1 MKQPL
6 VSVCIPTFQHKFFI
20 ADCLESVLAQKTA
33 FDFEIILGEDD
44 STDGTREICQ
54 EYAARYPEKI
64 RLFLRKDQDKIPIL
78 GRKSGRINYLE
89 NFREARGKYIAMLDG
104 DDCWVRS
111 DKLQKQVE
119 KLEKNPEAFLC
130 SSNFLDGP
138 RLNQILSSS
147 ETSDQEFT
155 FYPKASLTKV
165 SYLGHV
171 SNWVLRNNLS
181 EFLASNAAH
190 KGPILDLLLFSFIKK
205 KGGIIHWSAPSS
217 FYRTNEKSYHVNKLS
232 NSRHLELFWSSW
244 YQFKDI
250 HRNPI
255 QFIRFLGY
263 LVKKH
268 FGRNPD

>member
-6 VSVCIPTFQHKFFI
+6 VSVCIPTFQHKSFI
-20 ADCLESVLAQKTA
+20 EQCLDSVLAQNTN

-44 STDGTREICQ
+44 STDGTRVICQ
-54 EYAARYPEKI
+54 EYAAKYPDKI
-64 RLFLRKDQDKIPIL
+64 RIFLRKDQDKIPLL

-89 NFREARGKYIAMLDG
+89 NFRAAQGKYIAMLDG
-104 DDCWVRS
+104 DDCWVRL

-119 KLEKNPEAFLC
+119 MLEKNPEAFLC
-130 SSNFLDGP
+130 SSEFLDGP
-138 RLNQILSSS
+138 RLNQKLSSS
-147 ETSDQEFT
+147 ETPDEEFT
-155 FYPKASLTKV
+155 FYPKAALTKV

-171 SNWVLRNNLS
+171 SNWVFRNNLS
-181 EFLASNAAH
+181 EFLTSNAAL
-190 KGPILDLLLFSFIKK
+190 KGPILDLLLFSFFKK

-232 NSRHLELFWSSW
+232 KSRHRELLWSSW
-244 YQFKDI
+244 YQFRDI

-263 LVKKH
+263 LGKKIL
-268 FGRNPD
+268 RKKS